1 MQYKRASELA
11 DLNQSVPR
19 LLSAYARA
27 LEYVG
32 SQPMLQVYRLPRA
45 RAEPE
50 LSRASRS
57 FQRLLFGWLS
67 LPVRWFPQ
75 PEPLSGLVFS
85 PARLFVTLIDN
96 WWSGFAVGPL
106 VRLFVETHIHSKTVH
121 IGRHLRQA
129 RLALAEERSESLDF
143 LDKQLRLL
151 EYAEHL
157 ATGWGR
163 FISLLRFLPAVGVL
177 FSLGIVAFSFD
188 IREAP
193 RQIYFILSLIPLL
206 MLVIYPLIVRFGFRW
221 KRAIFLSWPGEP
233 NKAIDQE
240 RLVRDESYQ
249 NIYELENRT
258 YSDLGLEKGLEVP
271 IDLLLHPAPYW
282 FVEFLV
288 ASILLIVGLATREAS
303 AENIVLGW
311 TLVGLS
317 QLALLLICFRWTLGL
332 FTRYRRR
339 KASMML

>member
-1 MQYKRASELA
+1 LHYKRASELVE
-11 DLNQSVPR
+11 LNQSVPR

-32 SQPMLQVYRLPRA
+32 SQPMLQVYRTPRA

-50 LSRASRS
+50 PSMGLRP
-57 FQRLLFGWLS
+57 FQRLLRGWLF
-67 LPVRWFPQ
+67 LPARRFSQ
-75 PEPLSGLVFS
+75 PRPLSWLLFT
-85 PARLFVTLIDN
+85 PAHWFVKFVGN
-96 WWSGFAVGPL
+96 WWSGFAFGPL

-121 IGRHLRQA
+121 IGRHLRRA

-151 EYAEHL
+151 EYAERL

-193 RQIYFILSLIPLL
+193 RQIFFILSLIPLV

-221 KRAIFLSWPGEP
+221 KRAIFLSWPEEP
-233 NKAIDQE
+233 NNAIDQE
-240 RLVRDESYQ
+240 HLVRDESCP

-282 FVEFLV
+282 FVDFLV
-288 ASILLIVGLATREAS
+288 ASILIV
-303 AENIVLGW
+303 
-311 TLVGLS
+311 VGLS
-317 QLALLLICFRWTLGL
+317 TGEEDVTLGWALLGLTYLALLLACFRWTLGL
-332 FTRYRRR
+332 FARYRRR
-339 KASMML
+339 KTSMML